1 MTPHLSATMERKH
14 CLAWIALSMIAAAL
28 LTLLCLILNDHAETQ
43 AQKRVEQMAVRVKPA
58 SAGLIQASTPA
69 PVSQRGQPARH
80 AEALQQASAR

>member
-1 MTPHLSATMERKH
+1 MTPPLSATMERKH

-58 SAGLIQASTPA
+58 GALRPA
-69 PVSQRGQPARH
+69 TSERRPGS
-80 AEALQQASAR
+80 

>member
-1 MTPHLSATMERKH
+1 MTPLLSATMERKH

-58 SAGLIQASTPA
+58 GAGLVQANSPS
-69 PVSQRGQPARH
+69 PSSPRFKPDQH
-80 AEALQQASAR
+80 AERLQQASAR

>member
-1 MTPHLSATMERKH
+1 MERKH

-58 SAGLIQASTPA
+58 GAGLIQANAPA
-69 PVSQRGQPARH
+69 PSSQSSQRPQPARH
-80 AEALQQASAR
+80 AERLQQASAR

>member
-1 MTPHLSATMERKH
+1 MERKH

-58 SAGLIQASTPA
+58 GASLIQANA
-69 PVSQRGQPARH
+69 PSPSSQRLAPARH
-80 AEALQQASAR
+80 AERLQQASAR

>member
-1 MTPHLSATMERKH
+1 MERKH

-80 AEALQQASAR
+80 PETLQQASAR